1 MCRCMVTTEEM
12 DADINNVGSIALAL
26 YAQSNPEYDHVEASK
41 WQVAQVSTL
50 SLGNFAGRI
59 VIGSILH
66 FPLFPFKLKLYRTD
80 FRLHALP
87 SSHSPCIL
95 PVHRVF
101 IIHNISGVHAQYFER
116 QHVVDCNC
124 VIGIFIW
131 ESVGIDAG
139 YHDRV
144 VRSR

>member
-1 MCRCMVTTEEM
+1 M

-26 YAQSNPEYDHVEASK
+26 YAQSNPEYDHLEASK

-50 SLGNFAGRI
+50 SLGNCAGRI
-59 VIGSILH
+59 VIGSVL
-66 FPLFPFKLKLYRTD
+66 LFRLFASKLKLYRTNL
-80 FRLHALP
+80 RLYALP
-87 SSHSPCIL
+87 SSHSACIL

-101 IIHNISGVHAQYFER
+101 GIHNIPGVHTQYFER
-116 QHVVDCNC
+116 RRVMDCNC
-124 VIGIFIW
+124 VVGICLW
-131 ESVGIDAG
+131 KSVGIHAG